1 MPYTWHAA
9 VVSARCRFGL
19 AGASPAGSRCSCGG
33 GAHQW
38 RASQLHRILR
48 PFLLRRLKADV
59 EKDLPP
65 KKEIKLLIGMS
76 EMQRQWYGNILT
88 KNIDVL
94 NASATKAGNR
104 TRMLNIVMQAREPL
118 TRRDLLTRASTAPE
132 RRR

>member
-1 MPYTWHAA
+1 MLYTWQAA
-9 VVSARCRFGL
+9 VVSARYRFGL
-19 AGASPAGSRCSCGG
+19 AGISPAGSRCSCGG
-33 GAHQW
+33 GAHHW

-94 NASATKAGNR
+94 NASATKAGGR
-104 TRMLNIVMQAREPL
+104 TRMLNIVMQARGPL
-118 TRRDLLTRASTAPE
+118 TCRDLLAQVSTAPE